1 MIIEGIIENLIVLT
15 TNLGQPFQQF
25 MYDLFVNILGGLIV
39 VSIGFVGTISLL
51 DWLYIG
57 YLSKDGE
64 IKLFRKFPW
73 HIVKRHAREMVR
85 DFEKGSS
92 TKRYDP
98 TLIIGIGRGG
108 AIFGSI
114 LSYYMDETP
123 MIAIDRHYQFLNKD
137 RGVDMYYSVNI
148 PAALLSRVL
157 LVAGEF
163 HTGETMEI
171 MKEYIESIGAK
182 EVRTCAFFYQ
192 IMPDQKGSP
201 YYYSKSDEK
210 DYRMPWQ
217 EGEFLRTWKESDDA
231 KTRDIENQIIE

>member
-1 MIIEGIIENLIVLT
+1 MIVEGIIENPIVLT
-15 TNLGQPFQQF
+15 AIFGQPFQLF

-39 VSIGFVGTISLL
+39 VLIGFVGTISLL
-51 DWLYIG
+51 DWFYIG
-57 YLSKDGE
+57 YLSKDGK

-85 DFEKGSS
+85 DFKKGSS
-92 TKRYDP
+92 TKRYNP

-114 LSYYMDETP
+114 LSYYMNETP
-123 MIAIDRHYQFLNKD
+123 MIAIDRHYLHSKNGRVVK
-137 RGVDMYYSVNI
+137 RYYSVDI
-148 PAALLSRVL
+148 SPALLSRVL

-163 HTGETMEI
+163 HTGETMEK
-171 MKEYIESIGAK
+171 MNEYIISLGAK
-182 EVRTCAFFYQ
+182 EVRTCVFFYQ
-192 IMPDQKGSP
+192 KMPDQKGSP

-231 KTRDIENQIIE
+231 KTRDIENPIIE